1 MQGCTENGAGC
12 AGVRSM
18 RFGGLAGWLVGAAVF
33 CVLPAQGQA
42 VPDEGYPNKPVFPEE
57 PASPP
62 ALHEE
67 CGPLLTAGAF
77 AEECTGDA
85 VGDTDPGVTGAGLQ
99 GSGSSTAALD
109 PALHTPPRLECP
121 SAVFVEE
128 METGAIDCHVWDAAG
143 DEHLTYFWEPIGGA
157 ARGYLENP
165 RLLPENAPNP
175 VVVAPSFPQYDT
187 LESFLSEEGMQRH
200 RYRLTA
206 TSRATGLS
214 SHSEVEVFVLSSRP
228 SVYCPLELEVEEG
241 GVVALACEGAD
252 PLSFRMGDGDEA
264 GMSPVL
270 WEWAGL
276 WDASTAPLAATDT
289 PQPLFTAP
297 EGSAGRTYHYV
308 ASMTTSSSGVSRTAR
323 RRVSVTVKAAESVA
337 APSITCTEHYDKY
350 EKSES
355 PEGMDFRFECEAEDA
370 PEGVTY
376 EWTGTDVQER
386 LKGETTLLT
395 PRFVMPR
402 LPGGANDDYQ
412 EEYEYTGKML
422 DASGVTLDQATVSV
436 TVKEKPDIDSCL
448 NSGNQR
454 VNEGGNKISLKP
466 CEDGFFNAPGG
477 PNSYRYE
484 WKISQGS
491 PTPSDAIERLSD
503 PTLRVPVFT
512 SPDDVQED
520 LLYQYDLLVT
530 ADNADPFVFQMDV
543 VVNDLD
549 MGVFSLACI
558 KTKFTVHAGT
568 EDISLECVA
577 PAAPDDATWV
587 WTAQSSTLNTDK
599 LTDPNIRAPLFKVP
613 PRNDDNIGVGYYYY
627 KVSVNTGGQSQSK
640 NVIVQVIDPNTVVLA
655 CLAGARFDEGDPPAG
670 IGACTFRNGLGQD
683 NTRRFRSEWRGE
695 STTDPTWGAPTDI
708 DRFVDDTLNR
718 TDVHEPTF
726 YVPEEVNKHEAYVYN
741 RKLITNNP
749 RQDLVRDLR
758 VTVQVQD
765 LDAPQLIAS
774 CEPNE
779 IEVYAGD
786 PDVMLDCK
794 ASGSSNVPYRYTW
807 QAVPND
813 PLLLAKLIRGQETPT
828 PTFRPPSPSRFREED
843 EDGDGVEKYQY
854 QLTVDAREA
863 LPGKANVT
871 ITVLQRPPSE
881 INAECEDPSPVYE
894 GSPNFALN
902 CSAVADPAAGSY
914 TYVWEAH
921 GATSDT
927 DRLVAG
933 TGGPTPT
940 FDVPTTVD
948 QDEIY
953 EYKLTI
959 SAENA
964 VPTTKYVTVTVLN
977 RGSLTASCINP
988 DPVYE
993 GSPSMPLDCSVSG
1006 APDDAEYFYV
1016 WEAQGATLNTN
1027 RLTNKDGPTPTFN
1040 VPDMVNR
1047 ELVYEYRMTVWTENT
1062 DPATADIAITVLN
1075 KGILALSCTEPVPV
1089 YEGSPNFP
1097 LDCQAPDAPEGFPY
1111 TYSWYPQG
1119 STTDTNR
1126 LTNTDGLTPTF
1137 DVPDNVSQTTRYQYR
1152 LIVTAT
1158 PVEPA
1163 MAEVTV
1169 TVLNKADL
1177 TLACVDSPY
1186 VAYEGSSDIPI
1197 HCEATGAFDGADY
1210 AYRWEARGATPDT
1223 DRLLGDLND
1232 PMQTFDV
1239 PDQVDQDETY
1249 EYLLTATATNADP
1262 VMLDVTVTVLNT
1274 APVAV
1279 VCPGSPYEV
1288 YEGSG
1293 GLTLECATAG
1303 APEGSEYMY
1312 AWEARDPT
1320 PDVRLLSAIDII
1332 SPTFA
1337 TPDSV
1342 ARDETYAYRL
1352 VVSAEYAES
1361 ASADVTVTVLDRL
1374 PPPDPTSLGVTTSIS
1389 ALRFGV
1395 QSSDAQAL
1403 LDPLSDRISTSLSG
1417 PYHAGR
1423 MMLSLGDTDATA
1435 SGRSEK
1441 AVSIE
1446 LVTPVTLRLAG
1457 EDVSEHVLALS
1468 PSWSVAESCEQL
1480 SSRSIGGLHTN
1491 VTLSESDCRMLIFGG
1506 SLDLSGAPSGR
1517 YSGNL
1522 DVVLRSG
1529 VGEETHSVEV
1539 EVTVAPPQRVTTI
1552 GPGGAHFD
1560 ASRGAPMALTEE
1572 QNVSIY
1578 PDISL
1583 LTQDKPSGVFELT
1596 NPSLVPLEV
1605 SVSAGFGYTE
1615 ATEEGLETMVVDP
1628 AVAQLGDLSKV
1639 VDIHPQ
1645 TLLLMPGEQG
1655 VVRYGVREDALAS
1668 LTLAGYAAFFEVTS
1682 APRQYVRTDRLPQAV
1697 TGNRTGRVTMR
1708 IPGVYVSG
1716 KRVSSLRAELVSLS
1730 EGASLSATFLVEAVG
1745 APFVGEVVAYDGN
1758 GRELGRRRT
1767 LVYTRSRVRVPLKWT
1782 PEDEVVFLRL
1792 FPSGSGQ
1799 ASEPVSVPWDA
1810 PRRVLRE
1817 EVGAAPDRGQTPEGA
1832 ALAGKP

>member
-1 MQGCTENGAGC
+1 M
-12 AGVRSM
+12 
-18 RFGGLAGWLVGAAVF
+18 F
-33 CVLPAQGQA
+33 
-42 VPDEGYPNKPVFPEE
+42 
-57 PASPP
+57 
-62 ALHEE
+62 
-67 CGPLLTAGAF
+67 
-77 AEECTGDA
+77 
-85 VGDTDPGVTGAGLQ
+85 
-99 GSGSSTAALD
+99 
-109 PALHTPPRLECP
+109 
-121 SAVFVEE
+121 
-128 METGAIDCHVWDAAG
+128 
-143 DEHLTYFWEPIGGA
+143 
-157 ARGYLENP
+157 
-165 RLLPENAPNP
+165 
-175 VVVAPSFPQYDT
+175 
-187 LESFLSEEGMQRH
+187 
-200 RYRLTA
+200 
-206 TSRATGLS
+206 
-214 SHSEVEVFVLSSRP
+214 
-228 SVYCPLELEVEEG
+228 
-241 GVVALACEGAD
+241 
-252 PLSFRMGDGDEA
+252 
-264 GMSPVL
+264 
-270 WEWAGL
+270 
-276 WDASTAPLAATDT
+276 
-289 PQPLFTAP
+289 
-297 EGSAGRTYHYV
+297 
-308 ASMTTSSSGVSRTAR
+308 
-323 RRVSVTVKAAESVA
+323 
-337 APSITCTEHYDKY
+337 
-350 EKSES
+350 
-355 PEGMDFRFECEAEDA
+355 
-370 PEGVTY
+370 
-376 EWTGTDVQER
+376 
-386 LKGETTLLT
+386 
-395 PRFVMPR
+395 
-402 LPGGANDDYQ
+402 
-412 EEYEYTGKML
+412 
-422 DASGVTLDQATVSV
+422 DASGATLTSATVSV
-436 TVKEKPDIDSCL
+436 TVREKPDIDSCL
-448 NSGNQR
+448 NSSNR
-454 VNEGGNKISLKP
+454 EVNEGGIAISLQP

-477 PNSYRYE
+477 PDSYRYE
-484 WKISQGS
+484 WKIRPGS
-491 PTPSDAIERLSD
+491 PTPSDALSLLSALN
-503 PTLRVPVFT
+503 LRVPVFT
-512 SPDDVQED
+512 SPADVQED

-530 ADNADPFVFQMDV
+530 ADNADPFVFKVDV
-543 VVNDLD
+543 VVKDLD
-549 MGVFSLACI
+549 MGAFSLACA

-577 PAAPDDATWV
+577 PAAPDDATWIWEPV
-587 WTAQSSTLNTDK
+587 LPTQNTDR
-599 LTDPNIRAPLFKVP
+599 LTDENTPAPLFRVP
-613 PRNDDNIGVGYYYY
+613 RTNIGVGYYYY
-627 KVSVNTGGQSQSK
+627 KVSVNAGGQRQSK
-640 NVIVQVIDPNTVVLA
+640 NIFFEVIDMNTIVLA
-655 CLAGARFDEGDPPAG
+655 CEAGARFNEGDPPAG
-670 IGACTFRNGLGQD
+670 IGACTFTNNNPDRPVSPTQ
-683 NTRRFRSEWRGE
+683 FRSEWRGE

-708 DRFVDDTLNR
+708 DQFVNDTLNR
-718 TDVHEPTF
+718 PDVHEPTF
-726 YVPEEVNKHEAYVYN
+726 YVPENVDKHEAYVYH
-741 RKLITNNP
+741 RTLINSRNHRLP
-749 RQDLVRDLR
+749 SRR
-758 VTVQVQD
+758 VTVRVLN
-765 LDAPQLIAS
+765 LDADQLIAS
-774 CEPNE
+774 CEPND

-786 PDVMLDCK
+786 PEFMLDCK
-794 ASGSSNVPYRYTW
+794 ASGSSNVPYTYAW
-807 QAVPND
+807 QAVPPD
-813 PLLLAKLIRGQETPT
+813 PLLLAKLIRGQDTPT

-843 EDGDGVEKYQY
+843 EDEDGVETYVY
-854 QLTVDAREA
+854 RLTVDAREA
-863 LPGKANVT
+863 LPGLGDVT
-871 ITVLQRPPSE
+871 ITVLKRPPSE
-881 INAECEDPSPVYE
+881 INAECEDPPAVYE

-921 GATSDT
+921 GATPDT

-933 TGGPTPT
+933 TDGPTPT
-940 FDVPTTVD
+940 FEVPGTVD

-959 SAENA
+959 SADNA

-977 RGSLTASCINP
+977 RGSLMASCTNP

-1006 APDDAEYFYV
+1006 APDAAEYFYV

-1027 RLTNKDGPTPTFN
+1027 RLTNKGGPTPTFN
-1040 VPDMVNR
+1040 VPDMVNQ
-1047 ELVYEYRMTVWTENT
+1047 ELVYEYRMTVWTEDT

-1126 LTNTDGLTPTF
+1126 LTNKDSLTPTF
-1137 DVPDNVSQTTRYQYR
+1137 DVPDNVSQTTRYEYR

-1186 VAYEGSSDIPI
+1186 VAYEGSPDIPI

-1262 VMLDVTVTVLNT
+1262 VMLEVTVTVLNII
-1274 APVAV
+1274 PLAV
-1279 VCPGSPYEV
+1279 VCPGSPYEI

-1293 GLTLECATAG
+1293 DLTLECSTAG
-1303 APEGSEYMY
+1303 APEGSEYVY

-1320 PDVRLLSAIDII
+1320 PDVRLLSATDIA
-1332 SPTFA
+1332 SPMFA

-1395 QSSDAQAL
+1395 QSSGAQAL

-1423 MMLSLGDTDATA
+1423 MMLSLGDTEETA
-1435 SGRSEK
+1435 SERSEK

-1560 ASRGAPMALTEE
+1560 ASRGVPMALTEA

-1716 KRVSSLRAELVSLS
+1716 KRVASLRAELVSLS

-1767 LVYTRSRVRVPLKWT
+1767 VVYTRSRVRVPLKWT

-1792 FPSGSGQ
+1792 FPSGSGR

-1817 EVGAAPDRGQTPEGA
+1817 VGAAPDGGQTPDGA